1 MRCFRCVFHVL
12 QDGKVKNDNVQLNKN
27 IYSIIFTNLR
37 VNVMYILLIILS
49 SRYITTQI
57 FLKIDIGIIEGI
69 IKSYT

>member
-12 QDGKVKNDNVQLNKN
+12 QDGKVENDNVQLNKN

-69 IKSYT
+69 IKSYV